1 MENNKLK
8 KQKIK
13 KCSIKGCNKPAT
25 NKIKNIVILNNDNKI
40 RESYIYVCKKHY
52 RNGKIK
58 EILSLKG
65 TKESVYLAF
74 YKNGDIDFFI
84 DDQRKKRFA
93 GIGLSIKDIKW
104 LIYFILKNEA
114 NLYEKR

>member
-1 MENNKLK
+1 MENDKSK
-8 KQKIK
+8 KQEVK

-25 NKIKNIVILNNDNKI
+25 HRIKNTIMLNGDDKL
-40 RESYIYVCKKHY
+40 RESYIYVCDKHY

-65 TKESVYLAF
+65 EKESVYLAF
-74 YKNGDIDFFI
+74 YKDGTIDFFI

-93 GIGLSIKDIKW
+93 GVGLSIKDIKW
-104 LIYFILKNEA
+104 LVYFILKNEA
-114 NLYEKR
+114 NL